1 MLQIMDAMQP
11 AGEQDRAG
19 WQEMPV
25 LYEKR
30 NHGGWLTLSRPNR
43 ISCRSY
49 STNDTALHDA
59 ATKPALHRRDAR
71 QTAGRPG
78 RTAQGDGDRGQGIA
92 DKTTM
97 VKAGRV
103 VGDAMSGQ
111 YVKLGPM

>member
-49 STNDTALHDA
+49 STNDTA
-59 ATKPALHRRDAR
+59 KPALHRRDAR

-78 RTAQGDGDRGQGIA
+78 RTAQGDGDRGQGSA

-103 VGDAMSGQ
+103 VGDANIRSMRENGSD
-111 YVKLGPM
+111 L

>member
-71 QTAGRPG
+71 RLVVLVGQRKAMAIAVKGAQTR
-78 RTAQGDGDRGQGIA
+78 RRW
-92 DKTTM
+92 
-97 VKAGRV
+97 
-103 VGDAMSGQ
+103 S
-111 YVKLGPM
+111 KLGEWLAMQCQVNT